1 MTPVSPFSTHS
12 KRCTFPRT
20 PVRRLA
26 SAAAAALF
34 LAAIP
39 SFAQM
44 QAEPPPGGATP
55 PAESTPISQAE
66 KLVFTTNQLGNV
78 KAPERLRY
86 SYVKRGSLEA
96 GFEDSVTID
105 VKAPTDGR
113 CCTTD
118 GKFLTG
124 TREMK
129 LPEVDAATANPVT
142 LYFLEH
148 DVREM
153 SRLTKGQSAY
163 FRKRIRLALVD
174 QAKITPTKV
183 RYGGREVAAD
193 EVRVTPYVNDP
204 LRNRFEQLSSK
215 EYIFV
220 LAPSVPGGVYQ
231 LRTLVAG
238 KAGSEAPVAEEVM
251 TLDAP
256 ATTQR

>member
-1 MTPVSPFSTHS
+1 MTSFPSF
-12 KRCTFPRT
+12 KRTL
-20 PVRRLA
+20 LA
-26 SAAAAALF
+26 CMAAASCLGPATGPA
-34 LAAIP
+34 
-39 SFAQM
+39 FAQP
-44 QAEPPPGGATP
+44 QAQPPSTSPAVP
-55 PAESTPISQAE
+55 EAESTPLSQAE
-66 KLVFTTNQLGNV
+66 KLIFMANQLGNV
-78 KAPERLRY
+78 KGPDQLRY
-86 SYVKRGSLEA
+86 RYVKRGSLEE
-96 GFEDSVTID
+96 GFEDRVTIE
-105 VKAPTDGR
+105 VKPPADGR
-113 CCTTD
+113 CCSTD

-124 TREMK
+124 PREMK
-129 LPEVDAATANPVT
+129 LPEVDTATANPVT

-174 QAKITPTKV
+174 QAKVTPTKV
-183 RYGGREVAAD
+183 RYGGREVAAE

-238 KAGSEAPVAEEVM
+238 KAGSDVPVAEDVL

-256 ATTQR
+256 ATPQR